1 MKHNTF
7 DIEVIMTHEY
17 DRIKANSK
25 KEAIEIVK
33 EKACRD
39 LKIDYIFDDEIKCI
53 RSYKEI
59 ILDEEF

>member
-1 MKHNTF
+1 MRYNTF
-7 DIEVIMTHEY
+7 DIAVTMTYEY
-17 DRIKANSK
+17 DMIKANSK

-39 LKIDYIFDDEIKCI
+39 LKVDYIFDDEIKCI